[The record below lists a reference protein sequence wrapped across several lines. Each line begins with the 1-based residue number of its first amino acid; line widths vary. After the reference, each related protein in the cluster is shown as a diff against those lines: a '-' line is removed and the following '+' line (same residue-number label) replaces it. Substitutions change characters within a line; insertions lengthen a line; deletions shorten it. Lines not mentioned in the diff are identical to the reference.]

1 MLSIDGA
8 LVMEV
13 DDKTIHLFVNEQTM
27 TLHLS
32 DPTLLI
38 ACLELVRSLKINF
51 RSFMRKVD
59 SSSLFRLIIT
69 VPSGAT
75 ITVTERTGWP
85 KRFLPLSIV
94 VTNKSYWLKV
104 TSKLWQCYRR

>member
-1 MLSIDGA
+1 MLSIHGA

-13 DDKTIHLFVNEQTM
+13 DDKTIHLLANEQTI

-38 ACLELVRSLKINF
+38 ACLELVRALKLNF
-51 RSFMRKVD
+51 RSFMRGVD
-59 SSSLFRLIIT
+59 SSPLFRLIIT
-69 VPSGAT
+69 VPSGGT

-94 VTNKSYWLKV
+94 ITNKPYWLKIM
-104 TSKLWQCYRR
+104 SKLWQCYRR